1 MERDWSDFDGV
12 EVIPGK
18 VSGVPVLKHSR
29 VPADLVA
36 DELDDGE
43 TVEEIA
49 YNHDLK
55 PTDILRVKLWRESHP
70 DPALRR

>member
-1 MERDWSDFDGV
+1 
-12 EVIPGK
+12 
-18 VSGVPVLKHSR
+18 VLKHSR

>member
-1 MERDWSDFDGV
+1 MSICWTV
-12 EVIPGK
+12 LAPK
-18 VSGVPVLKHSR
+18 PLKYVSGVPLMKNSR

-43 TVEEIA
+43 TVDEIA

-55 PTDILRVKLWRESHP
+55 PSDVLHLKLWREGQSE
-70 DPALRR
+70 PALPR